1 MSGTGWTPSFIS
13 DPLGRSSSMKKPKI
27 EVAQQLLLGALEL
40 IENGMKPSDA
50 VTCGTDCEEDEEA
63 VAYTLGV
70 SSLRSLD
77 TMGPQELRKLL
88 GPYSLG
94 SALSQP
100 SS

>member
-1 MSGTGWTPSFIS
+1 
-13 DPLGRSSSMKKPKI
+13 MKKPKI
-27 EVAQQLLLGALEL
+27 KAAQNLLLGALEL

-70 SSLRSLD
+70 SSLRNLD
-77 TMGPQELRKLL
+77 KMSRGELRRLL
-88 GPYSLG
+88 TQYSIDQVR
-94 SALSQP
+94 SALTQP